1 MSIWKL
7 KYFVDVIDCKSF
19 TKAGKKNFVTQTAIS
34 QQIASLE
41 KQIGG
46 KLIERG
52 NGEILITDLG
62 QVVYDHAK
70 EMLKINDKMMAEIKL
85 IMKQNIVHV
94 GVDSSI
100 NRLLW
105 AEIQNILDEHYSE
118 EEFSFN
124 KIDYLSG
131 SQMLKENEL
140 DIFIGYDLADKEEC
154 HNIEELVLASHES
167 GVYLGKNTS
176 MPEMEELS
184 LINLEGYKRYG
195 TEVYPC
201 SIQEISDEDGNILA
215 CEGVRNIDTL
225 NLKVDFNDGYAIVD
239 SHYFSMADGTIRK
252 LKDYD
257 GKCVLKAYFRGD
269 RKKKVL
275 QFLAFLQEN

>member
-1 MSIWKL
+1 MSIGKL

-41 KQIGG
+41 KKIGG
-46 KLIERG
+46 KLIDRG
-52 NGEILITDLG
+52 NGEIIITELG
-62 QVVYDHAK
+62 QVVYNHAK
-70 EMLKINDKMMAEIKL
+70 EILEINEKMMVEIKQM
-85 IMKQNIVHV
+85 MKQNIVQV

-100 NRLLW
+100 NRLFW

-118 EEFSFN
+118 EDFSFN

-140 DIFIGYDLADKEEC
+140 DIFIGYELADKEEC

-176 MPEMEELS
+176 IPEMEELS
-184 LINLEGYKRYG
+184 LINLDGYKRYG

-201 SIQEISDEDGNILA
+201 SIQEILDEDGESLV
-215 CEGVRNIDTL
+215 CEEVRNIDTL
-225 NLKVDFNDGYAIVD
+225 KLKVEFNDGYAIVD
-239 SHYFSMADGTIRK
+239 SHYFSKSDGTIRR

-257 GKCVLKAYFRGD
+257 GKCVLKAYFRD

-275 QFLAFLQEN
+275 QFLTFLQES